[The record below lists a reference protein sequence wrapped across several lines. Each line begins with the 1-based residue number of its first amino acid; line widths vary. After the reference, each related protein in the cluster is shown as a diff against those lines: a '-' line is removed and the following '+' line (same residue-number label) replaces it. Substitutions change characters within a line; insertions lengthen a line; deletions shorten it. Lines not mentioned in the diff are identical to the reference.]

1 MDLKPFV
8 HLCRA
13 RSFDCAII
21 FSYLLYLSIDRSVS
35 PTVADMSS
43 PENAEPRERLLQ
55 TAYDLFTHSGV
66 PTVGVDRIVAEA
78 GVAKMTLYRH
88 FRSKDEL
95 VVAALERREQVW
107 TNDWLI
113 REVERREATPKGR
126 LLAMFDL
133 FDEWFRR
140 EDYEG
145 CFFTNSLIESHD
157 RLSRIADESVR
168 RLENVR
174 AFVKGLAQEMGMADA
189 EGFSRVWQL
198 LMLGAIT
205 AAVRGDREAA
215 LRAKEIGLALLE
227 GPYAA

>member
-1 MDLKPFV
+1 M
-8 HLCRA
+8 
-13 RSFDCAII
+13 
-21 FSYLLYLSIDRSVS
+21 S
-35 PTVADMSS
+35 PT
-43 PENAEPRERLLQ
+43 ENAEPRERLLQ
-55 TAYDLFTHSGV
+55 AAYELFTRNGL

-95 VVAALERREQVW
+95 AIAALELREQVW
-107 TNDWLI
+107 TNEWLT
-113 REVERREATPKGR
+113 REVEQREATPKGR
-126 LLAMFDL
+126 LLAIFDL

-140 EDYEG
+140 DDYEG

-157 RLSRIADESVR
+157 PLSRIADESVR
-168 RLENVR
+168 KLENVR
-174 AFVKGLAQEMGMADA
+174 VFVEGLAREMEMVDA

-215 LRAKEIGLALLE
+215 LRAKEIGLAVLE